1 MARGLHRKN
10 VCPWTEV
17 NREERFVRAISQP
30 LQKLSGATDA
40 VTLLDQAGVTAM
52 LAKYRRK
59 EIIFGQGSR
68 AETVFYLD
76 RGRVK
81 LSVVSKQGK
90 EAVIAILPSGS
101 FFGEGSLA
109 GQTVH
114 MATATAFDDCSV
126 LAFKK
131 TEVLSTI
138 RKNADF
144 AEFFITYLL
153 QRNARIEE
161 DLVDQLFNSSE
172 KRLARVLLLLAHFG
186 KDEEPESVRVSQET
200 LARMIGTTR
209 PRVTFFMNKFRRLG
223 FIDYKQGLR
232 VHPSLLTMILRD

>member
-1 MARGLHRKN
+1 MARGLHGKN
-10 VCPWTEV
+10 ACPWTGV
-17 NREERFVRAISQP
+17 HREERFVLAISQ
-30 LQKLSGATDA
+30 LEHKLSGATDA
-40 VTLLDQAGVTAM
+40 VTLLDQAGVMAM

-59 EIIFGQGSR
+59 EIIFSQGSR

-131 TEVLSTI
+131 MEVLSTI
-138 RKNADF
+138 RKNPDF

-223 FIDYKQGLR
+223 FIDYKKGLR

>member
-1 MARGLHRKN
+1 LPTILETARNPG
-10 VCPWTEV
+10 T
-17 NREERFVRAISQP
+17 AD
-30 LQKLSGATDA
+30 DA
-40 VTLLDQAGVTAM
+40 VKLLEAEGVVAA
-52 LAKYRRK
+52 LGKYRRR
-59 EIIFGQGSR
+59 EVIFGQGSP
-68 AETVFYLD
+68 ANTVFYLE

-81 LSVVSKQGK
+81 LAVVSRQGK
-90 EAVIAILPSGS
+90 EAVIAILPPGS

-114 MATATAFDDCSV
+114 VATATAFVDCAV
-126 LAFKK
+126 LAFRKK
-131 TEVLSTI
+131 EILNTI
-138 RKNADF
+138 RKNPDF

-186 KDEEPESVRVSQET
+186 KDEAPEVVQVSQET

-209 PRVTFFMNKFRRLG
+209 PRVSFFMNKFRRLG
-223 FIDYKQGLR
+223 FIDYEKGLR
-232 VHPSLLTMILRD
+232 VHPSLLAMVLRD

>member
-1 MARGLHRKN
+1 MPVTLQPEQK
-10 VCPWTEV
+10 PT
-17 NREERFVRAISQP
+17 RAADP
-30 LQKLSGATDA
+30 
-40 VTLLDQAGVTAM
+40 VTLLEQAGVVAT
-52 LAKYRRK
+52 LGKYGRR
-59 EIIFGQGSR
+59 EIIFSQGSR
-68 AETVFYLD
+68 ADTVFYLE

-90 EAVIAILPSGS
+90 EAVIAILPAGS

-114 MATATAFDDCSV
+114 VATATAFVDCSV
-126 LAFKK
+126 LSFKK
-131 TEVLSTI
+131 REILVTI
-138 RKNADF
+138 RKNPDF

-172 KRLARVLLLLAHFG
+172 KRLARLLLLLAHFG
-186 KDEEPESVRVSQET
+186 KDEAPESVRVSQET

-209 PRVTFFMNKFRRLG
+209 PRVSFFMNKFRRLG
-223 FIDYKQGLR
+223 FIDYEKGLR
-232 VHPSLLTMILRD
+232 VHPSLLSLVLRD